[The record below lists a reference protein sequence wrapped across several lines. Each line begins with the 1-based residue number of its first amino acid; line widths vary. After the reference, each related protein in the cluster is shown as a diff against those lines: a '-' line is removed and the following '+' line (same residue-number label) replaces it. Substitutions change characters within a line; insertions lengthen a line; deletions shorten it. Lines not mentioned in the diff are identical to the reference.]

1 MKTIPIQLPDTV
13 FSALRKNPEE
23 FVQEMRIA
31 AAVKWYELGE
41 LSQSKAAEVAGITRT
56 EFINA
61 LARYRVDFMQYTAEE
76 LAEEMTN
83 VS

>member
-1 MKTIPIQLPDTV
+1 MKRDKQLKEYSMRTIPIQLPETV

-41 LSQSKAAEVAGITRT
+41 ISQGKAAEIAGLTR
-56 EFINA
+56 ER
-61 LARYRVDFMQYTAEE
+61 LY
-76 LAEEMTN
+76 
-83 VS
+83 